1 MTRMTL
7 GWHIYLVSI
16 DHTAFMCR
24 VNEHTLQI
32 QILLNVVFLAGMK
45 HCSIGSTVLCKVTE
59 KNILFLKFCL
69 QWQEKPRLDEMGR
82 RFSGSVVNIKT
93 FPAFFS
99 HFVHVRVA
107 CCCRIDFLEL
117 APRLN
122 FFPSRWYSR
131 FEPPSRVTLMQN
143 ALRPCLL
150 GSWRTDSETPA
161 TFPVHC
167 IPY

>member
-7 GWHIYLVSI
+7 GWHIYLASI

-45 HCSIGSTVLCKVTE
+45 HCSIWSTVLCKVTE
-59 KNILFLKFCL
+59 KHILFLKFCL

-99 HFVHVRVA
+99 FRA
-107 CCCRIDFLEL
+107 CASGLLLQNWFTWTGATSQFLPQSVVL
-117 APRLN
+117 QVWTP
-122 FFPSRWYSR
+122 
-131 FEPPSRVTLMQN
+131 FESNLVGKCSA
-143 ALRPCLL
+143 ALLIR
-150 GSWRTDSETPA
+150 
-161 TFPVHC
+161 
-167 IPY
+167 